1 METYSL
7 EEVRKHD
14 SEKSAWLVHK
24 GRVFDVTEFIS
35 HHPGGRNVLLPKF
48 GGDVTEIMQDPQ
60 IHKHTALAYNMLNKY
75 CIGKL
80 SSQVEIYKYFVSFSL
95 YWLYFFYYCT
105 NIDRLGVK
113 SNI

>member
-7 EEVRKHD
+7 EEVRDHD
-14 SEKSAWLVHK
+14 SEESAWLVNK

-48 GGDVTEIMQDPQ
+48 GTDVSEIMQDPQ
-60 IHKHTALAYNMLNKY
+60 IHKHTTNAYNMMNKY

-80 SSQVEIYKYFVSFSL
+80 TNQV
-95 YWLYFFYYCT
+95 
-105 NIDRLGVK
+105 
-113 SNI
+113 